1 MKVKFPI
8 CTLLTAGLLALTL
21 LPAMGSKPR
30 SETPL
35 RIDEVDLPK
44 LPARIL
50 TDTALSQELERA
62 KDLHTMSAIVKAAG
76 LEDALNAKGP
86 YTLLAPS
93 DQAFAKLPKE
103 QLAALLKDPA
113 RLKTFVMN
121 HVLYGSISSKDLS
134 RVDMVL
140 DVSGTSHDVAG
151 SGETLRVGNA
161 KLVRRDVGA
170 ANGTLQVIDQV
181 LTPVA

>member
-1 MKVKFPI
+1 MKLKVSI
-8 CTLLTAGLLALTL
+8 CTLLTTGLLALTL
-21 LPAMGSKPR
+21 LPAMGRNPV

-50 TDTALSQELERA
+50 TDTALSQELA
-62 KDLHTMSAIVKAAG
+62 KSKDLRTMSAIVKAAG
-76 LEDALNAKGP
+76 LEDALSAKGP

-93 DQAFAKLPKE
+93 DEAFAKVPEE
-103 QLAALLKDPA
+103 QLAALLQDPA
-113 RLKTFVMN
+113 RLKAFVMN
-121 HVLYGSISSKDLS
+121 HVLYGSISSKDLA

-140 DVSGTSHDVAG
+140 GVSGTSHSVSG
-151 SGETLRVGNA
+151 SGEALRVGEA
-161 KLVRRDVGA
+161 KIVRRDVGA
-170 ANGTLQVIDQV
+170 ANGTMQVIDQV